1 MSAFEGYRRK
11 DGRVGVRNHVLL
23 LSTVTCANRVAQRIG
38 FEFPEVVVIEQAAGC
53 IALEDDRA
61 ITRRMLLGLARNPN
75 VGAVCFVG
83 LGCEQSPAVLL
94 RDELGEGKM
103 AEAVSIQA
111 CGGSDEAVAKAR
123 DFVIRARKA
132 LAADRREPCEASDL
146 AIATKCGGSD
156 WTSAIASNPA
166 VGIVSD
172 RVVGA
177 GGLSLLGESA
187 GWFGADHVLM
197 RRARDPQVREA
208 IMKVLT
214 RLYDASRHR
223 GVRIDEANPS
233 PGNIAGGLTTLTEKA
248 LGGIRKSGTSP
259 IEGILAPGEQPRGRG
274 LWLLDNP
281 SLDPAST
288 AGMAAAG
295 AQVILF
301 TTGRGTP
308 VGSPLCPVVKICAST
323 DGMRRVPG
331 HVDVDIT
338 DIVTDGASLES
349 GAERIE
355 AAMRAAIAGEP
366 TRSEKLGHRE
376 FVMPQVGVL

>member
-1 MSAFEGYRRK
+1 VSAFEGFRRK

-83 LGCEQSPAVLL
+83 LGCEQSPAALL
-94 RDELGEGKM
+94 RDELGDGKM

-123 DFVIRARKA
+123 DFVLRARKA

-248 LGGIRKSGTSP
+248 LGGIRKSGASP

-281 SLDPAST
+281 SRDPAST